1 MGGGERSVEVDDD
14 TAVLAHGAVFSGV
27 VPGALAGGGAGETD
41 RGQSPPGLGGQRGDG
56 ARDSGI
62 GGHGPVQDGFGPQQR
77 GVGRAVAAQ
86 CEGEGQI
93 GADLGGVAESWGM
106 GIDANGQVSTDNNRV
121 PAEGQIRL
129 SQDGN
134 LREVTDRR
142 EATMSTTERTPDRVE
157 QLWADWR
164 EARRTG
170 DTKAMNDLRAQRR
183 ELLGDMVGNA
193 VFEMT
198 KAGANVLGG
207 IGLEGIRWLSSDEE
221 DQEFLQERQIQ
232 NGFFQVL
239 TATPKGRLSKFMS
252 GRISL
257 QKQEQAKS
265 HGGTL
270 QSWDTS
276 PCGTHL
282 MMSGAN
288 STKKTNP

>member
-1 MGGGERSVEVDDD
+1 
-14 TAVLAHGAVFSGV
+14 
-27 VPGALAGGGAGETD
+27 
-41 RGQSPPGLGGQRGDG
+41 
-56 ARDSGI
+56 
-62 GGHGPVQDGFGPQQR
+62 
-77 GVGRAVAAQ
+77 
-86 CEGEGQI
+86 
-93 GADLGGVAESWGM
+93 M